1 MKYKWLTL
9 LCISFFLL
17 ASCQSVQ
24 DWLQIG
30 PKTQETEKEADAP
43 EQTSSTSLDEVLSR
57 LPEAQTMAERLAIL
71 QEAYLL
77 AQAEQSAD
85 QIAYILQNLNADVA
99 SLSVA
104 ISPDYQQCEFGES
117 FNIMVFVDS
126 VSGIPSGSVP
136 LQVLLEDGTLFD
148 SLETGPDG
156 VFFGEFQC
164 GIATGTGDKQY
175 CFKIAMDETVAKA
188 LEVPVPDADLL
199 LLVEKMSV
207 TAELKVAEELY
218 SDNLVAMYRD
228 FLDQQLQL
236 NLVVPGTREKYH
248 VQMEVFTSEMNHDYQ
263 GYSADVSLA
272 FYIADGNGIVIYDM
286 ETDSVHAVGNSA
298 VSVVESGLSKLFDA
312 IKQDSSFISDF
323 QNALFKD

>member
-1 MKYKWLTL
+1 MKYKWFTL
-9 LCISFFLL
+9 LSILIFLL
-17 ASCQSVQ
+17 TGCQSVQ

-43 EQTSSTSLDEVLSR
+43 EQTSSSSLDEVLSR

-99 SLSVA
+99 SLSIA

-199 LLVEKMSV
+199 LMVEKMSV

-323 QNALFKD
+323 QNALFKE

>member
-9 LCISFFLL
+9 LIILFFLL
-17 ASCQSVQ
+17 TGCQSVQ

-30 PKTQETEKEADAP
+30 PKTQETEPEAASQ
-43 EQTSSTSLDEVLSR
+43 EQSSSSLDEVLAR

-77 AQAEQSAD
+77 AQTEQNAD
-85 QIAYILQNLNADVA
+85 QIAYIIQNLNADVA
-99 SLSVA
+99 SLSIA

-126 VSGIPSGSVP
+126 VSGIPAGSIP

-164 GIATGTGDKQY
+164 GIATGTGEKQY
-175 CFKIAMDETVAKA
+175 CFKIAMDDTVAKA

-199 LLVEKMSV
+199 LMVDKMSV
-207 TAELKVAEELY
+207 TAELKVSEDLY
-218 SDNLVAMYRD
+218 SDNLVVMYRD

-236 NLVVPGTREKYH
+236 NLVVPGTKEKFH

-272 FYIADGNGIVIYDM
+272 FYIADGDGMVIYDM

-298 VSVVESGLSKLFDA
+298 TSVVEAGLSKLFDA

-323 QNALFKD
+323 QNALFKE

>member
-43 EQTSSTSLDEVLSR
+43 EQTSSSSLDEVLSR

-99 SLSVA
+99 SLSIA

-199 LLVEKMSV
+199 LMVEKMSV

-323 QNALFKD
+323 QNALFKE

>member
-43 EQTSSTSLDEVLSR
+43 EQTSSTSVDEILSR

-99 SLSVA
+99 SLSIA

-199 LLVEKMSV
+199 LMVEKMSV

-272 FYIADGNGIVIYDM
+272 FYIADGDGIVIYDM

-323 QNALFKD
+323 QNALFKE